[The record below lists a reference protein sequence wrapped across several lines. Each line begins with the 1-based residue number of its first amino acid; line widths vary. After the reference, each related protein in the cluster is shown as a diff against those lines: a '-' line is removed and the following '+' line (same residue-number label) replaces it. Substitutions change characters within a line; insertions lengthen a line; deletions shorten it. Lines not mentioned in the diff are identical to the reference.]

1 LLSVVAYP
9 AAWGDTGVM
18 TFIISHAGKLYQR
31 DMGKSSA
38 AIGDDDVQPR
48 SGMERGD

>member
-1 LLSVVAYP
+1 M
-9 AAWGDTGVM
+9 M

-38 AIGDDDVQPR
+38 PKRRSDDDVQPR

>member
-1 LLSVVAYP
+1 
-9 AAWGDTGVM
+9 M

-31 DMGKSSA
+31 HMGKSSA
-38 AIGDDDVQPR
+38 AIGAAMTTYNPR

>member
-1 LLSVVAYP
+1 LLSVVASP

-38 AIGDDDVQPR
+38 AIGAAMTTYNP
-48 SGMERGD
+48 GPG